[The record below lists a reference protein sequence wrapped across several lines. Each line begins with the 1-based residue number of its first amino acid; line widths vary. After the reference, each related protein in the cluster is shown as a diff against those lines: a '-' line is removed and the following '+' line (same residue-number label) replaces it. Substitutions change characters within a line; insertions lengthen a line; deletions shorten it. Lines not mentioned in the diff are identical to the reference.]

1 MWPCIPLLLPAV
13 IFLYLD
19 PCLQVHVNWSSVEV
33 DDNIS
38 FVMSCMILTG
48 AQSLE
53 EWLPSWGLILL
64 HDVSVRS
71 VVILSLGLL
80 HTDAELKRR
89 APVKKTCV

>member
-53 EWLPSWGLILL
+53 EWLPSWGLM
-64 HDVSVRS
+64 RC
-71 VVILSLGLL
+71 ILSLGLL

-89 APVKKTCV
+89 APVKKTYV